1 MLNQAQRGT
10 LIAALGISMLSCG
23 QNQQNGMSNQAP
35 EYAVMTVDTSKVD
48 LNTSY
53 SAKLRGKQD
62 IEIRPNVS
70 GFITKVCVDEGATV
84 KKGETLFIIDPV
96 QYEEAV
102 KVAEAAVNVAKANV
116 ATAELTAENKRELAR
131 KNIISQYDLQ
141 TAENCGILSGLF
153 EAQQNIRVW
162 RSLVSRLNGVQEA
175 SSSNLDTRTI

>member
-1 MLNQAQRGT
+1 MKLRKSMLNQAQRGT

-84 KKGETLFIIDPV
+84 KKGETLFIRGRKGSRSSG
-96 QYEEAV
+96 QCSQSERGYRR
-102 KVAEAAVNVAKANV
+102 AN
-116 ATAELTAENKRELAR
+116 R
-131 KNIISQYDLQ
+131 
-141 TAENCGILSGLF
+141 
-153 EAQQNIRVW
+153 
-162 RSLVSRLNGVQEA
+162 
-175 SSSNLDTRTI
+175 

>member
-84 KKGETLFIIDPV
+84 KR
-96 QYEEAV
+96 V
-102 KVAEAAVNVAKANV
+102 K
-116 ATAELTAENKRELAR
+116 RF
-131 KNIISQYDLQ
+131 S
-141 TAENCGILSGLF
+141 
-153 EAQQNIRVW
+153 
-162 RSLVSRLNGVQEA
+162 
-175 SSSNLDTRTI
+175 